1 MKKAVGIDLGGTYIK
16 FGLVDESG
24 QILKKGQIPTL
35 GERKSR
41 DIVLSQMHKAVET
54 VIENGIAGIGI
65 GTPGVV
71 DNDGVVFE
79 SPNLPDWHNLPL
91 KAIFADRWNVPI
103 VVENDVNS
111 ITWGEYLFGAGKG
124 CRTIICLTLGTGVG
138 GGMVINGALL
148 RGANYSAAEIGHIT
162 VDYKGRKCGCGSIG
176 CVEAYVGRD
185 YIIREVVRKINDGRK
200 TVITDLVNNDLS
212 KITPKIISEAWEKGD
227 ALAEET
233 WIEVGTALGAHLAGL
248 VNLVNPDR
256 IILGGGI
263 AQAGEILFATVRK
276 IISERSMKVLSR
288 NVTVVSAGLGT
299 DAGIVSGAAL
309 ILRK

>member
-54 VIENGIAGIGI
+54 VIENEIAGIGI